1 MPDIINN
8 NARIGDTVFQNAV
21 DFTLR
26 KEGVLS
32 DDKNDHGGVTKYGI
46 TIPFLTDFLGRPAT
60 KADILALTAAGAV
73 EIYHEMLWVRAGIG
87 KLPAEIAGAAFDF
100 AVNIAELAGPT
111 RSSTTCSRRTSTT

>member
-1 MPDIINN
+1 MPDIINH

-60 KADILALTAAGAV
+60 KADILSLTAAGAV
-73 EIYHEMLWVRAGIG
+73 EIYHELLWVRAGIG
-87 KLPAEIAGAAFDF
+87 KLPAEIAGVAFDF
-100 AVNIAELAGPT
+100 AVNSGAAGPT
-111 RSSTTCSRRTSTT
+111 RSSTTC